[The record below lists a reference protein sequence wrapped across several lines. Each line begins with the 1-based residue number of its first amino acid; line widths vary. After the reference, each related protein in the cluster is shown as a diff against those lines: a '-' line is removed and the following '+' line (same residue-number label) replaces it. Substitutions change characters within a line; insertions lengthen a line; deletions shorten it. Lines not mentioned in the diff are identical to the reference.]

1 MTFLT
6 SAWVERFGTRCFLH
20 GWFTVTWSKAASS
33 TAMGSEQGKGSGD
46 LQHSESKWDSSIS
59 HSRQTEPIKG
69 RSSDGWYMSWWV
81 EIWLHKFYGSLGK
94 EMTDRQKHLQNEKL
108 SKLCLHTF
116 SKYLGRA
123 MLDLKHLGY
132 YAPCQTSSQ
141 GLALSSL
148 RDFLQRTMNYNSKRH
163 WEAVL
168 SSVFLHFSAVK
179 NGQI

>member
-1 MTFLT
+1 MFDTRYFL
-6 SAWVERFGTRCFLH
+6 R
-20 GWFTVTWSKAASS
+20 GWFKVTWSKAASS

-59 HSRQTEPIKG
+59 HRRQTEPIKG
-69 RSSDGWYMSWWV
+69 PSSDGWYMNWWV
-81 EIWLHKFYGSLGK
+81 EIWLHKFHGSLGK
-94 EMTDRQKHLQNEKL
+94 EMTDRQKHLQNAKL

-132 YAPCQTSSQ
+132 YAPYQTSSQ

-148 RDFLQRTMNYNSKRH
+148 QDFLQRTMNYNSKRH

-168 SSVFLHFSAVK
+168 SRVFLHFSAVK